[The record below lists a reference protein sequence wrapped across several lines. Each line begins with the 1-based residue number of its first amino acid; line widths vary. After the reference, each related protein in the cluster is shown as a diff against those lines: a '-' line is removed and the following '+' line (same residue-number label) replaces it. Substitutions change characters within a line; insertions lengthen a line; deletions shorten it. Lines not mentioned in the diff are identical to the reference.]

1 MWAMFMHDGIKTT
14 SGRLFT
20 IVGPSGSGKDSIL
33 NALQPRLPRLKIAK
47 RVITRPKNSG
57 DEDHFYLCQ
66 RLFDRAAQDGSFLF
80 KWHAHG
86 LSYGVPT
93 GILDDLKSGHDVLFN
108 GSRHALADMQIEFP
122 DLTVIWV
129 TVSIDI
135 LASRL
140 ANRGRETD
148 KAIKNR
154 LERYAPSPP
163 KNAIIIDNSGAL
175 SGAVDQLV
183 NVFRVTSH

>member
-1 MWAMFMHDGIKTT
+1 MRDGIKTT

-33 NALQPRLPRLKIAK
+33 NALQPRLPSLKVAK
-47 RVITRPKNSG
+47 RVITRPKNGG
-57 DEDHFYLCQ
+57 DEDHVYLCQ

-86 LSYGVPT
+86 LSYGVPIS
-93 GILDDLKSGHDVLFN
+93 ILGDLKSGHDVLFN

-148 KAIKNR
+148 KAIRNR

-183 NVFRVTSH
+183 NVFCLTSH

>member
-1 MWAMFMHDGIKTT
+1 MFMRDGIKTT

-20 IVGPSGSGKDSIL
+20 IVGPSGCGKDSIL
-33 NALQPRLPRLKIAK
+33 NALQPRLPSLKVAK
-47 RVITRPKNSG
+47 RVITRPKNGG
-57 DEDHFYLCQ
+57 DEDHVYLCQ

-93 GILDDLKSGHDVLFN
+93 SILDDLKSGHDVLFN